1 MSKETTQATGVKGWL
16 GYRPEIKIMDCT
28 IRDGGLMNDHFFD
41 LDFVKAVYAADVAAG
56 VDYMEFGYKAS
67 KKLYAKDKFGCW
79 KFCDEADLRRV
90 VGDQKGA
97 TKISVMADAERTDYK
112 TDILPRDKSVV
123 DMVRVATYIHQ
134 LPTALTM
141 IQDAHAKGYET
152 TVNIMALSTVPE
164 IEVDNALELL
174 SASPVGTIYVVD
186 SFGSFYSEQIQYW
199 MQKFQKHTKPAGKEI
214 GIHTHNNLQLAF
226 ANTIEAIICGANL
239 LDASIGGL
247 GRGSGNC
254 PMELLLG
261 FLHNPK
267 FDLRPVLQCLQQTV
281 EPLSQQ
287 IRWGFAVPYMIS
299 GYLNQHPKE
308 AMEFMEGDGY
318 KDIVKFYD
326 AVHEED

>member
-1 MSKETTQATGVKGWL
+1 MSHEKTQATGIKGWL
-16 GYRPEIKIMDCT
+16 GYRPEIKVMDCT

-67 KKLYAKDKFGCW
+67 KRQYARDKFGCW

-97 TKISVMADAERTDYK
+97 TKISVMADAERTDYR

-134 LPTALTM
+134 LPMALTM

-152 TVNIMALSTVPE
+152 TVNLMALSTVSE

-174 SASPVGTIYVVD
+174 AASPVGTIYVVD
-186 SFGSFYSEQIQYW
+186 SFGTFYSEQVQYW
-199 MQKFQKHTKPAGKEI
+199 MKKFLQHAKPAGKEV

-226 ANTIEAIICGANL
+226 ANTIEAIIGGANL
-239 LDASIGGL
+239 LDASLAGL
-247 GRGSGNC
+247 GRGAGNC
-254 PMELLLG
+254 PMELLLS

-267 FDLRPVLQCLQQTV
+267 FNLRPILQCIQQTV
-281 EPLSQQ
+281 EPLSQTV
-287 IRWGFAVPYMIS
+287 RWGFAVPYMIT
-299 GYLNQHPKE
+299 GYLNQHPKA
-308 AMEFMEGDGY
+308 AMAFMEADGY
-318 KDIVKFYD
+318 KDIVRFYD
-326 AVHEED
+326 SVTGEG